1 MLVIKVRN
9 VTHFQ
14 KIKAC
19 NQAKYYTYIGKSTVL
34 ESN

>member
-9 VTHFQ
+9 VTHSE

-19 NQAKYYTYIGKSTVL
+19 NQAKYYVYLLYIRRK
-34 ESN
+34 E